1 MLKHLILFICI
12 FLFINETKGQAI
24 QFDQYLTVSENA
36 DGFGRPRVK
45 LINGDAPLIIW
56 RKDATPKTLRASSW
70 DGLSF
75 SQPYDI
81 LQNGILPSS
90 WDGPEVATKGDTV
103 YVVFTSLATTQ
114 SSIMLIKSFDGGINF
129 SDTIRVSENNPLHK
143 FRMGNVEINNNGN
156 PVVSYMQYLL
166 NWNEPKQMVNTSLSF
181 GSTFLGAT
189 EASALALGEP
199 CDCCKSSLVCDGNN
213 VFLLFRNNES
223 NIRNSYI
230 AKSTDGGLNFSS
242 VADMD
247 DYIWSLSS
255 CPATTPRGVLSG
267 DSIVVVKRSGA
278 TGNNEVVCSNV
289 SMQNLN
295 YSYNNNIDFISGV
308 VQNYPEVSASGDT
321 IIAVWQD
328 NRESYQDCYMS
339 FSTEGPHAL
348 QGSLSFTD
356 TSFFGQKIDP
366 DIEFK
371 NGIAHLVYL
380 NSTEHKIVYLKAS
393 FKLLSS
399 SNEHFYQNTLRKI
412 RQIDVLGRKTEINSG
427 FQIVVDE
434 KGSVKKRIILK
445 N

>member
-1 MLKHLILFICI
+1 MIKHLILFICI

-24 QFDQYLTVSENA
+24 QFNQHLTVSENS

-45 LINGDAPLIIW
+45 LTNGDAPLIIW

-328 NRESYQDCYMS
+328 NREGYQGCYMS

-366 DIEFK
+366 DVEFK

-393 FKLLSS
+393 FKSLSS
-399 SNEHFYQNTLRKI
+399 SNEHFYQNTLRKT
-412 RQIDVLGRKTEINSG
+412 RKIDVLGRKTEINSG

>member
-24 QFDQYLTVSENA
+24 QFDQHLTVSENS
-36 DGFGRPRVK
+36 DGFGRPRLK
-45 LINGDAPLIIW
+45 LTNGDTPLIIW

-70 DGLSF
+70 DGLGF

-328 NRESYQDCYMS
+328 NREGYQGCYMS
-339 FSTEGPHAL
+339 FSTVGPHAL

-366 DIEFK
+366 DVEFK

-393 FKLLSS
+393 FKSISS
-399 SNEHFYQNTLRKI
+399 SNEHFYQNTLRKT
-412 RQIDVLGRKTEINSG
+412 RKIDVLGRKTEINSG

>member
-24 QFDQYLTVSENA
+24 QFDQHLTVSENS
-36 DGFGRPRVK
+36 DGFGRPRLK
-45 LINGDAPLIIW
+45 LTNGDTPLIIW

-328 NRESYQDCYMS
+328 NREGYQGCYMS

-366 DIEFK
+366 DVEFK

-393 FKLLSS
+393 FKSLSS
-399 SNEHFYQNTLRKI
+399 SNEHFYQNTLRKT
-412 RQIDVLGRKTEINSG
+412 RKIDVLGRKTEINSG

>member
-24 QFDQYLTVSENA
+24 QFDQHLTVSENS
-36 DGFGRPRVK
+36 DGFGRPRLK
-45 LINGDAPLIIW
+45 LTNGDTPLIIW

-328 NRESYQDCYMS
+328 NREGYQGCYMS

-366 DIEFK
+366 DVEFK

-393 FKLLSS
+393 FKSLSS
-399 SNEHFYQNTLRKI
+399 SNEHFYQNTLRKT

>member
-1 MLKHLILFICI
+1 MIKHLILFICI

-24 QFDQYLTVSENA
+24 QFDQHLTVSENS
-36 DGFGRPRVK
+36 DGFGRPRLK
-45 LINGDAPLIIW
+45 LTNGDTPLIIW

-255 CPATTPRGVLSG
+255 CPATTPRGVLSR

-328 NRESYQDCYMS
+328 NRESYQDCYIS

-366 DIEFK
+366 DVEFK

-393 FKLLSS
+393 FKSISS
-399 SNEHFYQNTLRKI
+399 SNEHFYQNTLRKT
-412 RQIDVLGRKTEINSG
+412 RKIDVLGRKTEINSG

>member
-1 MLKHLILFICI
+1 MFFICI

-24 QFDQYLTVSENA
+24 QFDQHLTVSENS

-45 LINGDAPLIIW
+45 LTNGDAPLIIW

-114 SSIMLIKSFDGGINF
+114 SAIMLIKSFDGGINF

-143 FRMGNVEINNNGN
+143 FRMGNVEINNDGN
-156 PVVSYMQYLL
+156 PVVGYMQYLL

-181 GSTFLGAT
+181 GSSFLGAT

-223 NIRNSYI
+223 NMRNSYI

-366 DIEFK
+366 DVEFK

-380 NSTEHKIVYLKAS
+380 NSTEHKIVYLKATFQS
-393 FKLLSS
+393 PSN
-399 SNEHFYQNTLRKI
+399 SNEHFHQNTLRKI
-412 RQIDVLGRKTEINSG
+412 SQIDILGRKTEINKG
-427 FQIVVDE
+427 VQIVVDE
-434 KGSVKKRIILK
+434 KGGVKKRIILK

>member
-1 MLKHLILFICI
+1 MIKHLMFFICI

-24 QFDQYLTVSENA
+24 QFDQHLTVSENA
-36 DGFGRPRVK
+36 DGFGRPRIK
-45 LINGDAPLIIW
+45 LTSGDAPLIIW

-114 SSIMLIKSFDGGINF
+114 SAIMLIKSFDGGINF

-143 FRMGNVEINNNGN
+143 FRMGNVEINNDGN
-156 PVVSYMQYLL
+156 PVVGYMQYLL

-181 GSTFLGAT
+181 GSSFLGAT

-223 NIRNSYI
+223 NMRNSYI

-366 DIEFK
+366 DVEFK

-393 FKLLSS
+393 FQSLSS

-412 RQIDVLGRKTEINSG
+412 RQIDILGRKTEINKG
-427 FQIVVDE
+427 VQIVVDE
-434 KGSVKKRIILK
+434 KGGVKKRIILK

>member
-1 MLKHLILFICI
+1 MFFICI

-24 QFDQYLTVSENA
+24 QFDQHLTVSENA
-36 DGFGRPRVK
+36 DGFGRPRIK
-45 LINGDAPLIIW
+45 LTSGDAPLIIW

-114 SSIMLIKSFDGGINF
+114 SAIMLIKSFDGGINF

-143 FRMGNVEINNNGN
+143 FRMGNVEINNDGN
-156 PVVSYMQYLL
+156 PVVGYMQYLL

-181 GSTFLGAT
+181 GSSFLGAT

-223 NIRNSYI
+223 NMRNSYI

-366 DIEFK
+366 DVEFK

-393 FKLLSS
+393 FQSLSS

-434 KGSVKKRIILK
+434 RGSVKKRIILK

>member
-24 QFDQYLTVSENA
+24 QFDQHLTVSENS
-36 DGFGRPRVK
+36 DGFGRPRLK
-45 LINGDAPLIIW
+45 LTNGDTPLIIW

-70 DGLSF
+70 DGLGF

-328 NRESYQDCYMS
+328 NREGYQGCYMS

-366 DIEFK
+366 DVEFK

-393 FKLLSS
+393 FKSISS
-399 SNEHFYQNTLRKI
+399 SNEHFYQNTLRKT
-412 RQIDVLGRKTEINSG
+412 RKIDVLGRKTEINSG

>member
-1 MLKHLILFICI
+1 MIKHLILFICI

-24 QFDQYLTVSENA
+24 QFDQHLTVSENS

-45 LINGDAPLIIW
+45 LTNGDAPLIIW

-366 DIEFK
+366 DVEFK

-393 FKLLSS
+393 FKSLSS
-399 SNEHFYQNTLRKI
+399 SNEHFYQNTLRKT
-412 RQIDVLGRKTEINSG
+412 RKIDVLGRKTEINSG

>member
-24 QFDQYLTVSENA
+24 QFDQHLTVSENS
-36 DGFGRPRVK
+36 DGFGRPRLK
-45 LINGDAPLIIW
+45 LTNGDTPLIIW

-393 FKLLSS
+393 FKSISS
-399 SNEHFYQNTLRKI
+399 SNEHFYQNTLRKTKK
-412 RQIDVLGRKTEINSG
+412 IDVLGRKTEINSG

>member
-24 QFDQYLTVSENA
+24 QFDQHLTVSENS

-45 LINGDAPLIIW
+45 LTNGDAPLIIW

-366 DIEFK
+366 DVEFK

-393 FKLLSS
+393 FKSLSS
-399 SNEHFYQNTLRKI
+399 SNEHFYQNTLRKT

>member
-1 MLKHLILFICI
+1 MIKHLILFICI

-24 QFDQYLTVSENA
+24 QFNQHLTVSENS

-45 LINGDAPLIIW
+45 LTNGDAPLIIW

-328 NRESYQDCYMS
+328 NREGYQGCYMS

-348 QGSLSFTD
+348 QGSLSFAD

-366 DIEFK
+366 DVEFK

-393 FKLLSS
+393 FKSLSS
-399 SNEHFYQNTLRKI
+399 SNEHFYQNTLRKT

>member
-24 QFDQYLTVSENA
+24 QFDQHLTVSENS
-36 DGFGRPRVK
+36 DGFGRPRLK
-45 LINGDAPLIIW
+45 LTNGDTPLIIW

-70 DGLSF
+70 DGLGF

-393 FKLLSS
+393 FKSLSS
-399 SNEHFYQNTLRKI
+399 SNEHFYQNTLRKT

>member
-1 MLKHLILFICI
+1 MIKHLMFFICI

-24 QFDQYLTVSENA
+24 QFDQHLTVSENS

-45 LINGDAPLIIW
+45 LTNGDAPLIVW

-114 SSIMLIKSFDGGINF
+114 SAIMLIKSFDGGINF

-143 FRMGNVEINNNGN
+143 FRMGNVEINNDGN
-156 PVVSYMQYLL
+156 PVVGYMQYLL

-181 GSTFLGAT
+181 GSSFLGAT

-223 NIRNSYI
+223 NMRNSYI

-247 DYIWSLSS
+247 DYTWSLSS
-255 CPATTPRGVLSG
+255 CPATTPRGVLNG
-267 DSIVVVKRSGA
+267 DSIIVVKRSGA

-289 SMQNLN
+289 SVQNLN
-295 YSYNNNIDFISGV
+295 YSYNNNIDFINGV
-308 VQNYPEVSASGDT
+308 IQNYPEVSASGDT
-321 IIAVWQD
+321 IVAVWQD

-356 TSFFGQKIDP
+356 TSFLGQKIDP
-366 DIEFK
+366 DVEFK

-380 NSTEHKIVYLKAS
+380 NSTDHKIVYLKAS
-393 FKLLSS
+393 FQSPSS
-399 SNEHFYQNTLRKI
+399 SNEYFHQKTP
-412 RQIDVLGRKTEINSG
+412 RQMGLTDILGRKTEINKEVQ
-427 FQIVVDE
+427 FFIDE
-434 KGSVKKRIILK
+434 KGGVKKRIILK

>member
-24 QFDQYLTVSENA
+24 QFDQHLTVSENS
-36 DGFGRPRVK
+36 DGFGRPRLK
-45 LINGDAPLIIW
+45 LTNGDTPLIIW

-295 YSYNNNIDFISGV
+295 YSYNNNIDFINGV

-321 IIAVWQD
+321 IVAVWQD

-366 DIEFK
+366 DVEFK

-393 FKLLSS
+393 FKSISS
-399 SNEHFYQNTLRKI
+399 SNEHFYQNTLRKT
-412 RQIDVLGRKTEINSG
+412 RKIDVLGRKTEINSG

>member
-1 MLKHLILFICI
+1 MKKNLIFFICI
-12 FLFINETKGQAI
+12 LLFINDTKGQAI
-24 QFDQYLTVSENA
+24 QFDQHLTVSENS

-45 LINGDAPLIIW
+45 LTNGDAPLIIW

-114 SSIMLIKSFDGGINF
+114 SAIMLIKSFDGGINF
-129 SDTIRVSENNPLHK
+129 SDTIRVSENNPIHK
-143 FRMGNVEINNNGN
+143 FRMGNVEINNDGN
-156 PVVSYMQYLL
+156 PVVGYMQYLL

-181 GSTFLGAT
+181 GSSFLGAT

-223 NIRNSYI
+223 NMRNSYI

-328 NRESYQDCYMS
+328 NRESYQDCYLS

-366 DIEFK
+366 DVEFK

-393 FKLLSS
+393 FQSPS
-399 SNEHFYQNTLRKI
+399 NSNEYFHQKNP
-412 RQIDVLGRKTEINSG
+412 RQIDLTDILGRKTEINKG
-427 FQIVVDE
+427 VQIFIDE
-434 KGSVKKRIILK
+434 KGGVKKRIILK

>member
-1 MLKHLILFICI
+1 MTKYIIFFFCIILSTGEI
-12 FLFINETKGQAI
+12 KGQFVL
-24 QFDQYLTVSENA
+24 FDQHLTISENS
-36 DGFGRPRVK
+36 DGFGRPRIK
-45 LINGDAPLIIW
+45 LTSGNSPIVVW
-56 RKDATPKTLRASSW
+56 RKDATPKTLRASRWNGSA
-70 DGLSF
+70 F
-75 SQPYDI
+75 SQAYDI
-81 LQNGILPSS
+81 LQNGVLPSS
-90 WDGPEVATKGDTV
+90 WDGPEIATKGDTV
-103 YVVFTSLATTQ
+103 YVVFTSLATSQ

-143 FRMGNVEINNNGN
+143 FRMGNVEINQDGN

-181 GSTFLGAT
+181 GSSFLGAT
-189 EASALALGEP
+189 DASALALGEP

-230 AKSTDGGLNFSS
+230 AKSTDGGLTFSS

-247 DYIWSLSS
+247 DYTWSISS

-295 YSYNNNIDFISGV
+295 YSYNNNIDLMSGV
-308 VQNYPEVSASGDT
+308 IQNYPEVSASGDT
-321 IIAVWQD
+321 VVAVWQD
-328 NRESYQDCYMS
+328 NRESYQDCYIS
-339 FSTEGPHAL
+339 FSSEGAHAL

-366 DIEFK
+366 DVEFK
-371 NGIAHLVYL
+371 NGNIHLVYL
-380 NSTEHKIVYLKAS
+380 NSTEHKIVYLKAAFQS
-393 FKLLSS
+393 LSS
-399 SNEHFYQNTLRKI
+399 SNENFSQNILT
-412 RQIDVLGRKTEINSG
+412 QISQTDILGRKTDKKNG
-427 FQIVVDE
+427 FQIIVDE
-434 KGSVKKRIILK
+434 KGGVKKRIILK

>member
-1 MLKHLILFICI
+1 
-12 FLFINETKGQAI
+12 
-24 QFDQYLTVSENA
+24 
-36 DGFGRPRVK
+36 
-45 LINGDAPLIIW
+45 
-56 RKDATPKTLRASSW
+56 
-70 DGLSF
+70 
-75 SQPYDI
+75 
-81 LQNGILPSS
+81 
-90 WDGPEVATKGDTV
+90 
-103 YVVFTSLATTQ
+103 
-114 SSIMLIKSFDGGINF
+114 MLIKSFDGGINF

-143 FRMGNVEINNNGN
+143 FRMGNVEVSQDGN

-181 GSTFLGAT
+181 GSSFLGAT
-189 EASALALGEP
+189 DASALALGEP

-230 AKSTDGGLNFSS
+230 AKSTDGGLTFSS

-247 DYIWSLSS
+247 DYIWSISS

-295 YSYNNNIDFISGV
+295 YSYNNNIDLMSGV
-308 VQNYPEVSASGDT
+308 IQNYPEISASGDT
-321 IIAVWQD
+321 VVAVWQD
-328 NRESYQDCYMS
+328 NRESYQDCYIS
-339 FSTEGPHAL
+339 FSSEGAHAL

-366 DIEFK
+366 DVEFK
-371 NGIAHLVYL
+371 NGNIHLVYL
-380 NSTEHKIVYLKAS
+380 NSTEHKIVYLKAAFQS
-393 FKLLSS
+393 LSS
-399 SNEHFYQNTLRKI
+399 SDENFSQNTLR
-412 RQIDVLGRKTEINSG
+412 QIDQTDILGRKTDKQMG
-427 FQIVVDE
+427 FQIIIDE
-434 KGSVKKRIILK
+434 KGGVKKRIILK

>member
-1 MLKHLILFICI
+1 MKKNLIFFICI
-12 FLFINETKGQAI
+12 LLFINDTKGQAI
-24 QFDQYLTVSENA
+24 QFDQHLTVSENS

-45 LINGDAPLIIW
+45 LTNGDAPLIIW

-114 SSIMLIKSFDGGINF
+114 SAIMLIKSFDGGINF
-129 SDTIRVSENNPLHK
+129 SDTIRVSENNPIHK
-143 FRMGNVEINNNGN
+143 FRMGNVEINNDGN
-156 PVVSYMQYLL
+156 PVVGYMQYLL

-181 GSTFLGAT
+181 GSSFLGAT

-223 NIRNSYI
+223 NMRNSYI

-308 VQNYPEVSASGDT
+308 VQNYPEVSGSGDT
-321 IIAVWQD
+321 IITVWQD

-366 DIEFK
+366 DVEFK

-393 FKLLSS
+393 FKSLSS
-399 SNEHFYQNTLRKI
+399 SNEHFYQNTLRKT
-412 RQIDVLGRKTEINSG
+412 RKIDVLGRKTEINSG

>member
-1 MLKHLILFICI
+1 MIKHLILFICI

-24 QFDQYLTVSENA
+24 QFNQHLTVSENS

-45 LINGDAPLIIW
+45 LTNGDAPLIIW

-393 FKLLSS
+393 FKSLSS
-399 SNEHFYQNTLRKI
+399 SNEHFYQNTLRKT

>member
-24 QFDQYLTVSENA
+24 QFDQHLTVSENS
-36 DGFGRPRVK
+36 DGFGRPRLK
-45 LINGDAPLIIW
+45 LTNGDTPLIIW

-70 DGLSF
+70 DGLGF

-328 NRESYQDCYMS
+328 NREGYQGCYMS
-339 FSTEGPHAL
+339 FSTVGPHAL

-393 FKLLSS
+393 FKSLSS
-399 SNEHFYQNTLRKI
+399 SNEHFYQNTLRKT
-412 RQIDVLGRKTEINSG
+412 RQIDVLGRKTEINGG

>member
-1 MLKHLILFICI
+1 MIKHLILFICI

-24 QFDQYLTVSENA
+24 QFDQHLTVSENS

-45 LINGDAPLIIW
+45 LTNGDAPLIIW

-295 YSYNNNIDFISGV
+295 YSYNNNIDFISGI

-393 FKLLSS
+393 FKSLSS
-399 SNEHFYQNTLRKI
+399 SNEHFYQNTLRKT

>member
-1 MLKHLILFICI
+1 M
-12 FLFINETKGQAI
+12 
-24 QFDQYLTVSENA
+24 
-36 DGFGRPRVK
+36 
-45 LINGDAPLIIW
+45 
-56 RKDATPKTLRASSW
+56 
-70 DGLSF
+70 
-75 SQPYDI
+75 
-81 LQNGILPSS
+81 
-90 WDGPEVATKGDTV
+90 
-103 YVVFTSLATTQ
+103 
-114 SSIMLIKSFDGGINF
+114 
-129 SDTIRVSENNPLHK
+129 
-143 FRMGNVEINNNGN
+143 
-156 PVVSYMQYLL
+156 
-166 NWNEPKQMVNTSLSF
+166 
-181 GSTFLGAT
+181 
-189 EASALALGEP
+189 
-199 CDCCKSSLVCDGNN
+199 
-213 VFLLFRNNES
+213 
-223 NIRNSYI
+223 RNSYI

-366 DIEFK
+366 DVEFK

-380 NSTEHKIVYLKAS
+380 NSTEHKIVYLKATFQS
-393 FKLLSS
+393 PSNG
-399 SNEHFYQNTLRKI
+399 NEHFHQNTLRKI
-412 RQIDVLGRKTEINSG
+412 SQIDILGRKTEINKG
-427 FQIVVDE
+427 VQIVVDE
-434 KGSVKKRIILK
+434 KGGVKKRIILK

>member
-1 MLKHLILFICI
+1 M
-12 FLFINETKGQAI
+12 
-24 QFDQYLTVSENA
+24 TVSENS

-45 LINGDAPLIIW
+45 LTNGDAPLIIW

-223 NIRNSYI
+223 NMRNSYI

-247 DYIWSLSS
+247 DYTWSLSS
-255 CPATTPRGVLSG
+255 CPATTP
-267 DSIVVVKRSGA
+267 
-278 TGNNEVVCSNV
+278 
-289 SMQNLN
+289 
-295 YSYNNNIDFISGV
+295 
-308 VQNYPEVSASGDT
+308 
-321 IIAVWQD
+321 
-328 NRESYQDCYMS
+328 
-339 FSTEGPHAL
+339 
-348 QGSLSFTD
+348 
-356 TSFFGQKIDP
+356 
-366 DIEFK
+366 
-371 NGIAHLVYL
+371 
-380 NSTEHKIVYLKAS
+380 
-393 FKLLSS
+393 
-399 SNEHFYQNTLRKI
+399 
-412 RQIDVLGRKTEINSG
+412 
-427 FQIVVDE
+427 
-434 KGSVKKRIILK
+434 
-445 N
+445 